1 VQVRHRMWKLGWGE
15 SRKNFQLVSVF
26 VSCRWTQCRRLR
38 ISGQARSLS
47 RKSSAA
53 GSEEAWQSEFLPG
66 SGAARPL
73 QLHAGHIRA
82 VRSSIRTM
90 EAEAEVLAVPGTAD
104 RGSEEQVADQPK
116 WVSDVM
122 TRWTQLPA
130 RYKVVF
136 ATSVAFVICNM
147 VRPVSVGR

>member
-1 VQVRHRMWKLGWGE
+1 M
-15 SRKNFQLVSVF
+15 
-26 VSCRWTQCRRLR
+26 R
-38 ISGQARSLS
+38 ISGKARSLS

-82 VRSSIRTM
+82 VRSSIRTV
-90 EAEAEVLAVPGTAD
+90 EAEAEVLSVPENTD
-104 RGSEEQVADQPK
+104 RLSPGEAAPQPK
-116 WVSDVM
+116 WISDA
-122 TRWTQLPA
+122 TAQWDQLPA

-147 VRPVSVGR
+147 VWLKSVGRSLVGIQWVLLRLADPTLLPRSIED